1 MRLVAIALVLGLAAT
16 ARADDDLADAIRL
29 EAALDYDQALAVVTR
44 ILDRGTA
51 TDPGAV
57 AELHFYAGRLAA
69 GLDRADEARQ
79 HFALALELDPTFTLP
94 PGTSPKLL
102 APFEQAHA
110 TTVKLR
116 AHATAEG
123 TVIVDADALGLVA
136 RTTVGHEP
144 RAYDVHGNV
153 VWRPE
158 QPPTPPPLPPPPPTS
173 SPGIA
178 ARWQTWGIVAGGA
191 AVIGGLCAWRFTVA
205 QDDWNQASQDGGHD
219 YTQLRAIEHRGD
231 RWALGANV
239 GFGVAAA
246 AGVTAILL
254 NVFQAKPAEYT
265 VIAGHRYIGVSLDF

>member
-51 TDPGAV
+51 TEPGVV

-69 GLDRADEARQ
+69 GLDRADDARQ
-79 HFALALELDPTFTLP
+79 HFAVALELDPTFTLP

-123 TVIVDADALGLVA
+123 TVIVDADAVGLVA
-136 RTTVGHEP
+136 RTTIGHEP

-158 QPPTPPPLPPPPPTS
+158 PAPAPPALPPPSPSPP
-173 SPGIA
+173 PGIA
-178 ARWQTWGIVAGGA
+178 ARWQTWGIVAGSA
-191 AVIGGLCAWRFTVA
+191 AVIGGLCAWRFAVA
-205 QDDWNQASQDGGHD
+205 QDDWNQASQDGHHD

-231 RWALGANV
+231 RWGLGANV

-254 NVFQAKPAEYT
+254 NVFQAKPVDYT